1 MKNSNS
7 HINSYLPVLFFILL
21 AGLIRARI
29 NFSSEMI
36 PGINGGYYP
45 LLVRNLLEYGSIRY
59 PDAPLVYWI
68 QALISLII
76 KFFSGM
82 NIDQAVLLASRLFD
96 SFIPPL
102 TCLPVFLVA
111 RYHLK
116 AQPKSGVFILL
127 ITGFSVLYLSFL
139 MILTSEMQKNAAG
152 LLWVACYLFSLSR
165 ITAEN
170 KHKYILISLIFLT
183 LIAFTHIGCF
193 AVAFLFT
200 LIYGIIYLVRSAKR
214 IRMKTIMIV
223 LSVFA
228 GLILISFAILAKDP
242 DRLHRVISFYLN
254 PLRIFESPYL
264 FVLLSGQQVYYGFL
278 FHNFLIINIFSIAG
292 FIIILINRKNLSS
305 SDLSFALSLCALSLL
320 LSSPLIGIEWAL
332 RYYLM
337 AFLPIS
343 FVFIYAYKSLTNK
356 FLRILLSTVLFVLT
370 LFSTVVG
377 INGKRN
383 PAISSE
389 SYADLKQLKSG
400 ISINPDDLIVARHG
414 LEWWT
419 GWVMRCRTGKEYC
432 LRPEDWEK
440 YPHIYLL
447 RQKAGNNYPSHQGS
461 GQFAEFPIPETAEK
475 ISSNE
480 SFDIYILIKP
490 TENQYYPGDLP
501 LLQGEI
507 RSVNGALLTIRSQ
520 GYLQRVILST
530 STQYITSQPTEIK
543 PRMRADIWGKRIPFS
558 LNIKAERVKIYAE
571 ATR

>member
-1 MKNSNS
+1 MMKKSGS
-7 HINSYLPVLFFILL
+7 RITSFLPVLFFILL
-21 AGLIRARI
+21 AGFIRARI

-45 LLVRNLLEYGSIRY
+45 LLVRNLVEYGSIRY

-68 QALISLII
+68 QAIISMII
-76 KFFSGM
+76 RLFSAM
-82 NIDQAVLLASRLFD
+82 NIDQSVLLASRLFD

-116 AQPKSGVFILL
+116 DQPRSGVFILL

-139 MILTSEMQKNAAG
+139 VILSSEMQKNAAG

-165 ITAEN
+165 ITGVN
-170 KHKYILISLIFLT
+170 KRKYLLISLIFLF
-183 LIAFTHIGCF
+183 LIALTHIGCF
-193 AVAFLFT
+193 AVAFMFT
-200 LIYGIIYLVRSAKR
+200 LIYGIIYLIRTGKR
-214 IRMKTIMIV
+214 IRMKTILIV

-242 DRLHRVISFYLN
+242 DRMHRVISFYLN

-264 FVLLSGQQVYYGFL
+264 FVLLSGQQVFFGFL
-278 FHNFLIINIFSIAG
+278 FHNFLLINIFSIAG

-305 SDLSFALSLCALSLL
+305 SDLSFALSLCLLSLL

-343 FVFIYAYKSLTNK
+343 FAFIYVYKSLTNK
-356 FLRILLSTVLFVLT
+356 FFKIFLSTVLFVLT
-370 LFSTVVG
+370 LFSTIVG

-389 SYADLKQLKSG
+389 SYADLKQLKND

-432 LRPEDWEK
+432 LRPGDWEK

-447 RQKAGNNYPSHQGS
+447 RQKTGNNYPAYQGT

-480 SFDIYILIKP
+480 SFDIYILTKP

-501 LLQGEI
+501 LLQGEV
-507 RSVNGALLTIRSQ
+507 RSIIGTLLTIRSQ
-520 GYLQRVILST
+520 GYLQSVVLNR
-530 STQYITSQPTEIK
+530 STQYISQPSEIK
-543 PRMRADIWGKRIPFS
+543 PGMRADVWGRRIPFS
-558 LNIKAERVKIYAE
+558 LNIKAERVKVYSD